1 MESHRQRHRMTS
13 ATRHSQAGMTA
24 LGFLIL
30 AVLVGIVAFAVLKVT
45 PMYIKNMRMS
55 TILDDVKKEL
65 SGEAPTPQTIR
76 NELARRFSIED
87 IRMDINALKITQ
99 SKNGY
104 TLRVQYDERAPYI
117 ANVYLVV
124 AFDKQVEITR

>member
-1 MESHRQRHRMTS
+1 MMS
-13 ATRHSQAGMTA
+13 TRHEQAGITA

-30 AVLVGIVAFAVLKVT
+30 ALLVGVVGLAVVKVT

-55 TILDDVKKEL
+55 QILDDVRDEL
-65 SGEAPTPQTIR
+65 GGQGSTPVTIR
-76 NELARRFSIED
+76 NEFGKRFAIED
-87 IRMDINALKITQ
+87 ISLSTEALKITQ

-104 TLRVQYDERAPYI
+104 SVRVQYEERAPYI
-117 ANVYLVV
+117 ADIYLLV